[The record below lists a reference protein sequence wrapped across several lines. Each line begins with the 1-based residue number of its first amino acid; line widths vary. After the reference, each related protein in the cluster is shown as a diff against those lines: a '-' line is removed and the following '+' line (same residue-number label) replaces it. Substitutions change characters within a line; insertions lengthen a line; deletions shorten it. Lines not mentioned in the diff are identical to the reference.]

1 MWHVYVLRARNG
13 SLYTG
18 VATDVD
24 RRLAEHEKAR
34 GRGAKALRGR
44 GPLRLAYHTPVG
56 SRALALR
63 VEHGIKR
70 LSKIEKEQLVDANPD
85 TRGLIEMLAIR
96 RAAGA

>member
-1 MWHVYVLRARNG
+1 MWHVYVLRAKNG

-24 RRLAEHEKAR
+24 RRLAEHAKAR
-34 GRGAKALRGR
+34 GKGAKSLRGR
-44 GPLRLAYHTPVG
+44 GPLRMAYRRAVG
-56 SRALALR
+56 SRALALK

-70 LSKIEKEQLVDANPD
+70 LSKIEKEQLVEANPD
-85 TRGLIEMLAIR
+85 TRGLLEMLAIR

>member
-1 MWHVYVLRARNG
+1 MWHVYVLRSKNG

-34 GRGAKALRGR
+34 GKGAKSLRGR
-44 GPLRLAYHTPVG
+44 GPLRLAYRRSVG

-70 LSKIEKEQLVDANPD
+70 LSKIEKEQLVEANPD
-85 TRGLIEMLAIR
+85 TGGLLEMLAIQR
-96 RAAGA
+96 IAGA

>member
-1 MWHVYVLRARNG
+1 MWHVYVLRAKNG

-34 GRGAKALRGR
+34 GKGAKSLRGR
-44 GPLRLAYHTPVG
+44 GPLRLAYRRPVG
-56 SRALALR
+56 SRTLALR

-70 LSKIEKEQLVDANPD
+70 LSKIEKEQLVETNPD
-85 TRGLIEMLAIR
+85 TRGLLEMLAIQR
-96 RAAGA
+96 TDGA